1 MADLGAALTR
11 TERKCPSCHVTGPET
26 EFFRNRARATTND
39 PIGHDSSCKQCRK
52 NNGDLFHIGRS
63 LSDRIRAIVEDLA
76 AQGQTV
82 TRHKVARSLIE
93 IGLQASAP
101 TCHNESGEKT

>member
-1 MADLGAALTR
+1 MTL
-11 TERKCPSCHVTGPET
+11 KCSTCRAEKPDS
-26 EFFRNRARATTND
+26 EFFRNRARATVSD

-52 NNGDLFHIGRS
+52 NNADLYHLGRNVSNRIG
-63 LSDRIRAIVEDLA
+63 AIVEDLA